1 MQRALSSPMH
11 RAGKETEIKL
21 AAASAPAMHRR
32 LRALGFH
39 PLGPRQRERNT
50 VWDTRKR
57 LLKKRGCLLRLRTV
71 GGRGWI
77 TFKGPR
83 QRQQGFKVR
92 TEWEAE
98 VAPAASAENI
108 LQALGYQPVFRYE
121 KFRTTYAQRGR
132 RGRKA
137 LLDETP
143 IGIFLELEGA
153 QAWIGRVARQ
163 LGYAPKNFITKTY
176 GELYLAWCQ
185 RRRQPP
191 GDMVFRQRR
200 TSL

>member
-1 MQRALSSPMH
+1 LPSIWGELP
-11 RAGKETEIKL
+11 AG
-21 AAASAPAMHRR
+21 
-32 LRALGFH
+32 
-39 PLGPRQRERNT
+39 
-50 VWDTRKR
+50 
-57 LLKKRGCLLRLRTV
+57 

-83 QRQQGFKVR
+83 QRQQGFKAR

-98 VAPAASAENI
+98 VAPAASAEKI
-108 LQALGYQPVFRYE
+108 LQALGYQPVFQYE
-121 KFRTTYAQRGR
+121 KFRTTYTQRGR
-132 RGRKA
+132 QGGEA

-143 IGIFLELEGA
+143 IGTYLELEGA
-153 QAWIGRVARQ
+153 PAWIGRVARQ

-176 GELYLAWCQ
+176 GELYLAWCR

-191 GDMVFRQRR
+191 GDMVFRRRR

>member
-1 MQRALSSPMH
+1 MR

-21 AAASAPAMHRR
+21 AVVSAPVIRRR
-32 LRALGFH
+32 LRTLGFR

-50 VWDTRKR
+50 IWDTRNR

-71 GGRGWI
+71 GRRGWI

-83 QRQQGFKVR
+83 QRQQSFKVR

-98 VAPAASAENI
+98 VAPAASAEKI

-121 KFRTTYAQRGR
+121 KFRTTYTQQGR
-132 RGRKA
+132 RGGDA

-143 IGIFLELEGA
+143 IGTFLELEGA

-163 LGYAPKNFITKTY
+163 LGYTPKNFITKTY
-176 GELYLAWCQ
+176 AELYLAWRR

-191 GDMVFRQRR
+191 GDMVFRRRR

>member
-1 MQRALSSPMH
+1 MQRALSSLMR

-21 AAASAPAMHRR
+21 AVASAPALRRR

-39 PLGPRQRERNT
+39 PLGPRQQERNT
-50 VWDTRKR
+50 IWDTPKR

-71 GGRGWI
+71 GGQGWI

-92 TEWEAE
+92 VEWETE
-98 VAPAASAENI
+98 VALAASAEKI

-121 KFRTTYAQRGR
+121 KFRTTYTQRGR
-132 RGRKA
+132 RGGEA

-143 IGIFLELEGA
+143 IGAFLELEGA

-163 LGYAPKNFITKTY
+163 FGYAPKNFITKTY
-176 GELYLAWCQ
+176 GELYLAWCR

-191 GDMVFRQRR
+191 GDMVFRRRR

>member
-1 MQRALSSPMH
+1 MR

-21 AAASAPAMHRR
+21 AVASVLAMRRR

-50 VWDTRKR
+50 IWDTRKR

-71 GGRGWI
+71 GRRSWI

-98 VAPAASAENI
+98 VAPATSAEKI

-121 KFRTTYAQRGR
+121 KFRTTYTQQGR
-132 RGRKA
+132 RGGEA

-143 IGIFLELEGA
+143 IGTFLELEGA

-163 LGYAPKNFITKTY
+163 LSYAPKDFITKTY
-176 GELYLAWCQ
+176 GELYLAWCR

-191 GDMVFRQRR
+191 GDMVFRRRR
-200 TSL
+200 TSP

>member
-1 MQRALSSPMH
+1 MR

-21 AAASAPAMHRR
+21 AVATAPAMRRR
-32 LRALGFH
+32 LQALGFR

-50 VWDTRKR
+50 VWDTPKR
-57 LLKKRGCLLRLRTV
+57 LLKKRGRLLRLRTV
-71 GGRGWI
+71 GRRGWI

-83 QRQQGFKVR
+83 QRQQSFKVR

-98 VAPAASAENI
+98 VAPAASAEKI

-121 KFRTTYAQRGR
+121 KFRTTYTQQGR
-132 RGRKA
+132 RGGDA

-143 IGIFLELEGA
+143 IGTFLELEGA

-163 LGYAPKNFITKTY
+163 LGYAPKDFITKTY
-176 GELYLAWCQ
+176 GELYLAWCR
-185 RRRQPP
+185 RRRQPS
-191 GDMVFRQRR
+191 GDMVFRRR
-200 TSL
+200 RASP

>member
-1 MQRALSSPMH
+1 MQRALSSLMH
-11 RAGKETEIKL
+11 RAGKGTEIKL
-21 AAASAPAMHRR
+21 AVASAPAMRRR

-39 PLGPRQRERNT
+39 PLGPRQQERNT

-71 GGRGWI
+71 GRRGWI

-98 VAPAASAENI
+98 VAPAANAEKI
-108 LQALGYQPVFRYE
+108 LQALGYQPVFRYK
-121 KFRTTYAQRGR
+121 KFRTTYTQQGR
-132 RGRKA
+132 RGGEA

-143 IGIFLELEGA
+143 IGTYLELEGA

-163 LGYAPKNFITKTY
+163 LGYASKDFITKTY
-176 GELYLAWCQ
+176 AELYLAWC
-185 RRRQPP
+185 RRKRQSP
-191 GDMVFRQRR
+191 GDMAFRRR
-200 TSL
+200 RNLL

>member
-1 MQRALSSPMH
+1 MR
-11 RAGKETEIKL
+11 
-21 AAASAPAMHRR
+21 RR

-50 VWDTRKR
+50 IWDTPKR

-98 VAPAASAENI
+98 VAPAASAEKI

-121 KFRTTYAQRGR
+121 KFRTTYTQQGR
-132 RGRKA
+132 RSGEA

-143 IGIFLELEGA
+143 IGTFLELEGA
-153 QAWIGRVARQ
+153 QSWIGRVARQ
-163 LGYAPKNFITKTY
+163 FGYAPKNFITKTY
-176 GELYLAWCQ
+176 AELYRDWCR

-191 GDMVFRQRR
+191 GDMAFRRRR